1 MNNANYRK
9 WIYSGAAIF
18 IVSNVAGLVGIAS
31 GIYSSFDAL
40 KTTESAGIG
49 AVGGGIEKALFFT
62 VFFLITG
69 FVGFL
74 IFIVGILKMRRFKSL
89 K

>member
-1 MNNANYRK
+1 VNNGNYKK
-9 WIYSGAAIF
+9 WLYSGLAIF
-18 IVSNVAGLVGIAS
+18 IGSNVAGILGIIW
-31 GIYSSFDAL
+31 GVFSSFDAL
-40 KTTESAGIG
+40 KANESAGIG

-69 FVGFL
+69 FVGFVIL
-74 IFIVGILKMRRFKSL
+74 IIGILKMRRFKSL